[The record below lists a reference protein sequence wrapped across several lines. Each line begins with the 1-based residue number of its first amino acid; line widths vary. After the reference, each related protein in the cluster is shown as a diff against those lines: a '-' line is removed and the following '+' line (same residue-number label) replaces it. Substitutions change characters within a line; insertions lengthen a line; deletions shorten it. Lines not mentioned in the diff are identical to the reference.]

1 MNKISGRN
9 LYMRIEKFDMKYLK
23 DYFEEMNGEITK
35 YQWPDPFESEED
47 ARALLQDFLDE
58 MEKNETLVYSVLN
71 DDDTFAGSVELHGLS
86 SDCPEVGVWITQAN
100 QRKGYAYKAL
110 KELLDIAR
118 NDFGKSVFFYEADI
132 RNTGSTKLLQKFSD
146 EYEIITQGLE
156 ELTTDSGKEL
166 QLQGYVLK
174 AK

>member
-1 MNKISGRN
+1 
-9 LYMRIEKFDMKYLK
+9 MRIEKFDMKYLK
-23 DYFEEMNGEITK
+23 DYFEEMNAEITK
-35 YQWPDPFESEED
+35 YQWPDPFESEDD

-58 MEKNETLVYSVLN
+58 MEKNETLVYSIL
-71 DDDTFAGSVELHGLS
+71 DDDDSFAGSVELHGIS
-86 SDCPEVGVWITQAN
+86 SDCPEVGVWIVESQ

-110 KELLDIAR
+110 KELLDIAKSE
-118 NDFGKSVFFYEADI
+118 FGKCAFFYEADI
-132 RNTGSTKLLQKFSD
+132 RNVGSTKLLQKFSD